1 MASRRRGIGEGSV
14 RERRPGQWEARVTV
28 GFDVSGRQVRR
39 SLYGKNRA
47 DVVAKMNEALRGLT
61 VGVSPASDRQTVGD
75 FLSSWIDGETS
86 IRPTTA
92 RRYRG
97 LIEHQLIPL
106 LGRVKLAQLTPQQ
119 VSLAMRRAAASG
131 LAPRTVN
138 HARAV
143 LRSALTDAQ
152 RWGTI
157 ARNAAALAEPLEVPQ
172 TRQAP
177 VRPEEARAILDAF
190 RGTDLEAVVGTALY
204 LGMRQGEILGL
215 RWRDVDLE
223 RRVLRVTGALQRV
236 PLNERQDPDVRSTL
250 VEPKTKRS
258 RRSLRIPAPLVD
270 LLAMQ
275 RQRQREDRLRLGAA
289 WTESISGLVFTRP
302 TGYPM
307 EPTGVTHRFEEGLR
321 RAGLPVRRFHDLRHA
336 AATLMLAS
344 GTELKVVSAVLGHST
359 IGITADTYADVLQE
373 LHDDAADRLARFI
386 GAAEGEDSTSKRNR
400 NTPLMKDF

>member
-1 MASRRRGIGEGSV
+1 MTSRRRGVGEGSV
-14 RERRPGQWEARVTV
+14 RERRPGQWEARVTIGV
-28 GFDVSGRQVRR
+28 DGSGRQVRR
-39 SLYGKNRA
+39 SLYGKSRA
-47 DVVAKMNEALRGLT
+47 EAVVKMNAALRDLAL
-61 VGVSPASDRQTVGD
+61 GVAPASDRQTVGD
-75 FLSSWIDGETS
+75 FLSAWIEGETS

-97 LIEHQLIPL
+97 LIDNQLIPL
-106 LGRVKLAQLTPQQ
+106 IGRVKLAQLTPQH
-119 VSLAMRRAAASG
+119 VSIAMRRAAAGG

-157 ARNAAALAEPLEVPQ
+157 SRNAAALAEPLEVSAAKQ
-172 TRQAP
+172 VP
-177 VRPEEARAILDAF
+177 VRPEEARAILATF

-215 RWRDVDLE
+215 RWADVDLE
-223 RRVLRVTGALQRV
+223 RKVLRVTGALQRV
-236 PLNERQDPDVRSTL
+236 PRAERRDPEVMAKI

-258 RRSLRIPAPLVD
+258 RRSLRIPLPLVE
-270 LLAMQ
+270 LLAVQ
-275 RQRQREDRLRLGAA
+275 RQRQQADRLRLGSA
-289 WTESISGLVFTRP
+289 WSEPIAGLVFTRP
-302 TGYPM
+302 TGYPV
-307 EPTGVTHRFEEGLR
+307 EPTGVTHRFEDGLR

-344 GTELKVVSAVLGHST
+344 GTELKVVSSVLGHST

-373 LHDDAADRLARFI
+373 LHDDAADRLARLI
-386 GAAEGEDSTSKRNR
+386 GGT
-400 NTPLMKDF
+400 